1 MDKAQLAKEVGAGL
15 NTVKVASNTVKI
27 TKVNPNAVSVRNSN
41 SALDYRHP
49 DELKFAAASHAPNN
63 LYPKEILAQSQKPT
77 YGHSQ
82 RIQTASGKLLVFNGN
97 ESELMDPSTVSQGS
111 NNFNDY

>member
-1 MDKAQLAKEVGAGL
+1 MPTEKLSIELENIDKAQIQKEVGAGL

-49 DELKFAAASHAPNN
+49 DELKFAGAANQNASSK
-63 LYPKEILAQSQKPT
+63 LYPREILAQSQKPA
-77 YGHSQ
+77 YGHS
-82 RIQTASGKLLVFNGN
+82 
-97 ESELMDPSTVSQGS
+97 
-111 NNFNDY
+111 